1 MRPAGLRGLAGGHG
15 ISTAVT
21 PAGGGLAGLKNWSS
35 VQETWYASGTQACQP
50 TSEATATCSP
60 GRTPLALTGT
70 FAACAAAVAA
80 RETWLV
86 IWVTASRLTAA
97 TQAPK
102 SGTAAR
108 QRRAARAKPIH
119 AASRPSVT
127 AVASSTLAWVQFWV
141 STAGSAK
148 LNADPNPAVG
158 SDDPA

>member
-1 MRPAGLRGLAGGHG
+1 MRPAGLRGLAGRPWHLHHGH
-15 ISTAVT
+15 
-21 PAGGGLAGLKNWSS
+21 AGRRLAGLKTSS
-35 VQETWYASGTQACQP
+35 SIQETWNASGIQACQP
-50 TSEATATCSP
+50 RSEATATCSP

-70 FAACAAAVAA
+70 FTACAAVVAA

-86 IWVTASRLTAA
+86 IWVTAARLTAA
-97 TQAPK
+97 RQAPK
-102 SGTAAR
+102 TGTTAR
-108 QRRAARAKPIH
+108 QRCAANAK
-119 AASRPSVT
+119 ATQQASRTSVT